1 MNHPVQVP
9 DLFATGLD
17 DVPTEQERVRRAVED
32 LTFASV
38 QQQEREKAA
47 VTVDHVGAQARV
59 WGLRDD
65 HMRPVELGTGGRNG

>member
-1 MNHPVQVP
+1 MSQPIQVP

-17 DVPTEQERVRRAVED
+17 DVPTEQERVRRVVED

-38 QQQEREKAA
+38 QQQEREAA
-47 VTVDHVGAQARV
+47 IVTADHVAMQARV

-65 HMRPVELGTGGRNG
+65 QYHPVEIPTSGA